1 MMTKNAKMANALIKI
16 LNGDGLKAVYEQCCE
31 EYRHRINEQWQLD
44 VKDSWWVVDRK
55 GDVLCL
61 NDMEFSLGMDDVRY
75 FVDEGITYDE
85 FIKWWDY
92 NLDEFHKGDKGKQI
106 NVYSWFGLGCRPED
120 LDKEK
125 PIGHF

>member
-1 MMTKNAKMANALIKI
+1 MTMTFAST
-16 LNGDGLKAVYEQCCE
+16 DELKSTYEQCCE
-31 EYRHRINEQWQLD
+31 EYRRRLNEQWQLD
-44 VKDSWWVVDRK
+44 IKDSWWVVNRP

-61 NDMEFSLGMDDVRY
+61 NDMEFSLSMDDVRY
-75 FVDEGITYDE
+75 FVDSYIPYDD

-92 NLDEFHKGDKGKQI
+92 NLKESHKDENARHI
-106 NVYSWFGLGCRPED
+106 NVYSWFELGCRPED